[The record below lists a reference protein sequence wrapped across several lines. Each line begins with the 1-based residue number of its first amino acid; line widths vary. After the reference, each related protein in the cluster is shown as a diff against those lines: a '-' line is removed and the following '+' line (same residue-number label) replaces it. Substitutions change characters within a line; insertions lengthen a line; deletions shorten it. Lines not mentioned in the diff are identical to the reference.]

1 MFIAQFLLLQVVIFV
16 ALAVVLR
23 RLLGRHATTATTHLQ
38 GLSQA
43 YLKKHEELKQHVEE
57 GERHYQ
63 EQLAKVQEEAQQ
75 LKIQAS
81 KEAEVTRQHAVE
93 QAHQEA
99 ERIIQ
104 QATQARAALQQ
115 ELTRTFE
122 ARAVAQACKL
132 LEETLPDEFRALLHP
147 HWVDGLLK
155 NGLINLERIQSREA
169 IREARV
175 VSAFPLTPAQ
185 RKALLERLQ
194 AGLGVDVALQE
205 AVDPSL
211 IAGLSITVGHLVLD
225 GSVVS
230 KLRAA
235 AQHAQESAE

>member
-38 GLSQA
+38 GLSQE

-63 EQLAKVQEEAQQ
+63 EQLTKVQEEAQQ

-81 KEAEVTRQHAVE
+81 KEAEATRQHAVE

-122 ARAVAQACKL
+122 ARAAAQACKL
-132 LEETLPDEFRALLHP
+132 LEEALPDEFRALLHP

-155 NGLINLERIQSREA
+155 NGLVNLERIQSREPV
-169 IREARV
+169 REAQV
-175 VSAFPLTPAQ
+175 ISAFPLTPAQ

-194 AGLGVDVALQE
+194 AGLGADVALQE
-205 AVDPSL
+205 AVDSSL

-230 KLRAA
+230 KLRAV